1 MQDTKLPKNLEQ
13 IFASIAAN
21 PDPRRLRFQRE
32 NAVAKKI
39 QEVVDAVDRRL
50 VELQQAGIAVRRARK
65 DAEKVAARAAGARQ
79 TIRYRGAFK
88 KDLIE
93 HLLAEPDQRI
103 LIWLPLAKKAGREER
118 GRVPGV
124 IRLQNRTWV
133 IVENLERGTEHSSL
147 SNFRAGYEDE
157 GGGTDSWSRIQTGT
171 GISIAKYLGVNPALA
186 RESLRD

>member
-1 MQDTKLPKNLEQ
+1 MQDTKLPKNLEK

-32 NAVAKKI
+32 NAVAKKV

-50 VELQQAGIAVRRARK
+50 VELQQAGIAVHRARK
-65 DAEKVAARAAGARQ
+65 DADRATARASGARQ

-88 KDLIE
+88 RELIDR
-93 HLLAEPDQRI
+93 LLAEPDQRI

-118 GRVPGV
+118 GQVPGV
-124 IRLQNRTWV
+124 IRLENRTWV
-133 IVENLERGTEHSSL
+133 VVEDLKRGSERSSL
-147 SNFRAGYEDE
+147 SNFRASYENE
-157 GGGTDSWSRIQTGT
+157 GGGTDSWSRIQTET
-171 GISIAKYLGVNPALA
+171 GVSIAKYLGVNPALA